1 MSKVIKLG
9 NYKGIEFKVEKVPVS
24 NEEVEQ
30 QIQMILAQSS
40 QTEEKDGDTVEN
52 GDIATIDFVGLKDDV
67 AFEGGTG
74 NDYDLEIGSGSFI
87 PGFEE
92 QMIGMKVNETRDL
105 NLTFPEN
112 YQAEDLAGQDVVF
125 KVTVKKLSVKKEAE
139 LNDDFVEGLG
149 VPEIKTVEDLKAYI
163 NEGLQQQHDQQYEAQ
178 KENTIFDAFMADS
191 EVELD
196 DDAIDEALDRQMS
209 YMANQMMAQGIQ
221 LDQYLQMTGMDEE
234 KLREQMKPSATQQAK
249 LEALID
255 EIIAV
260 EKIVVTEEVLD
271 EQLNMVGQANQMTKE
286 QVLEKIDLEIA
297 SEFITMASKLLEIK
311 SRYLLYKQKDNNE
324 VEDPRLELMEKL
336 EEYKKF
342 KLASQDLKDNITY
355 VDDLYYRKK
364 EEIIIDDSMN
374 IDDISIDAI
383 KNILPYILKVKSEDN
398 KPHKY
403 EKLDKIVRG
412 RIVPVEEKIAYIREI
427 ISRDNEVSFIKV
439 IENVDK
445 DEVIATFL
453 SVLELIKSR
462 EIVVYQDLFFD
473 DILIKKNLE
482 S

>member
-149 VPEIKTVEDLKAYI
+149 VPEIKTVE
-163 NEGLQQQHDQQYEAQ
+163 GLQQQHDQQYEAQ
-178 KENTIFDAFMADS
+178 KENTIFDTFMNDC

-196 DDAIDEALDRQMS
+196 EDAIDEALDRQMS

-260 EKIVVTEEVLD
+260 ENIVVSEEVLE
-271 EQLNMVGQANQMTKE
+271 EQLNMVAQANQMTKE
-286 QVLEKIDLEIA
+286 QVLEKIDLEGFKRDLSRMQA
-297 SEFITMASKLLEIK
+297 SRIIV
-311 SRYLLYKQKDNNE
+311 NNA
-324 VEDPRLELMEKL
+324 VEK
-336 EEYKKF
+336 
-342 KLASQDLKDNITY
+342 
-355 VDDLYYRKK
+355 
-364 EEIIIDDSMN
+364 
-374 IDDISIDAI
+374 
-383 KNILPYILKVKSEDN
+383 
-398 KPHKY
+398 
-403 EKLDKIVRG
+403 
-412 RIVPVEEKIAYIREI
+412 
-427 ISRDNEVSFIKV
+427 
-439 IENVDK
+439 
-445 DEVIATFL
+445 
-453 SVLELIKSR
+453 
-462 EIVVYQDLFFD
+462 
-473 DILIKKNLE
+473 
-482 S
+482 

>member
-1 MSKVIKLG
+1 M
-9 NYKGIEFKVEKVPVS
+9 
-24 NEEVEQ
+24 
-30 QIQMILAQSS
+30 
-40 QTEEKDGDTVEN
+40 
-52 GDIATIDFVGLKDDV
+52 
-67 AFEGGTG
+67 
-74 NDYDLEIGSGSFI
+74 DLE
-87 PGFEE
+87 
-92 QMIGMKVNETRDL
+92 V
-105 NLTFPEN
+105 
-112 YQAEDLAGQDVVF
+112 
-125 KVTVKKLSVKKEAE
+125 
-139 LNDDFVEGLG
+139 
-149 VPEIKTVEDLKAYI
+149 
-163 NEGLQQQHDQQYEAQ
+163 
-178 KENTIFDAFMADS
+178 
-191 EVELD
+191 
-196 DDAIDEALDRQMS
+196 
-209 YMANQMMAQGIQ
+209 
-221 LDQYLQMTGMDEE
+221 
-234 KLREQMKPSATQQAK
+234 
-249 LEALID
+249 
-255 EIIAV
+255 
-260 EKIVVTEEVLD
+260 
-271 EQLNMVGQANQMTKE
+271 
-286 QVLEKIDLEIA
+286 A

-324 VEDPRLELMEKL
+324 VEDPRLELMEIL

-398 KPHKY
+398 KPHKD

>member
-24 NEEVEQ
+24 DEEVEQ

-87 PGFEE
+87 PGFED

-112 YQAEDLAGQDVVF
+112 YQAAELAGQDVVF
-125 KVTVKKLSVKKEAE
+125 KVTVKKLSVKKDAE
-139 LNDDFVEGLG
+139 LNDAFVEGLG
-149 VPEIKTVEDLKAYI
+149 VPEIKTVEDLK
-163 NEGLQQQHDQQYEAQ
+163 
-178 KENTIFDAFMADS
+178 ADS

-286 QVLEKIDLEIA
+286 QVLEKIDLEGFKRDLSRMQA
-297 SEFITMASKLLEIK
+297 SRLIV
-311 SRYLLYKQKDNNE
+311 NNA
-324 VEDPRLELMEKL
+324 VEK
-336 EEYKKF
+336 
-342 KLASQDLKDNITY
+342 
-355 VDDLYYRKK
+355 
-364 EEIIIDDSMN
+364 
-374 IDDISIDAI
+374 
-383 KNILPYILKVKSEDN
+383 
-398 KPHKY
+398 
-403 EKLDKIVRG
+403 
-412 RIVPVEEKIAYIREI
+412 
-427 ISRDNEVSFIKV
+427 
-439 IENVDK
+439 
-445 DEVIATFL
+445 
-453 SVLELIKSR
+453 
-462 EIVVYQDLFFD
+462 
-473 DILIKKNLE
+473 
-482 S
+482 

>member
-9 NYKGIEFKVEKVPVS
+9 NYKGIEFKVEKVSVS

-30 QIQMILAQSS
+30 QIQMILTQSS

-139 LNDDFVEGLG
+139 LNEDFVEGLG

-196 DDAIDEALDRQMS
+196 DDAIDSPYKTFVYQLHHHL
-209 YMANQMMAQGIQ
+209 IQ

-260 EKIVVTEEVLD
+260 ENIVVSEEVLD

-286 QVLEKIDLEIA
+286 QVLEKIDLEGFKRDLSRMQA
-297 SEFITMASKLLEIK
+297 SRIIV
-311 SRYLLYKQKDNNE
+311 NNA
-324 VEDPRLELMEKL
+324 VEK
-336 EEYKKF
+336 
-342 KLASQDLKDNITY
+342 
-355 VDDLYYRKK
+355 
-364 EEIIIDDSMN
+364 
-374 IDDISIDAI
+374 
-383 KNILPYILKVKSEDN
+383 
-398 KPHKY
+398 
-403 EKLDKIVRG
+403 
-412 RIVPVEEKIAYIREI
+412 
-427 ISRDNEVSFIKV
+427 
-439 IENVDK
+439 
-445 DEVIATFL
+445 
-453 SVLELIKSR
+453 
-462 EIVVYQDLFFD
+462 
-473 DILIKKNLE
+473 
-482 S
+482 

>member
-24 NEEVEQ
+24 DEEVEQ

-87 PGFEE
+87 PGFED

-112 YQAEDLAGQDVVF
+112 YQAAELAGQDVVF
-125 KVTVKKLSVKKEAE
+125 KVTVKKLSVKKDAE
-139 LNDDFVEGLG
+139 LNDAFVEGLG

-163 NEGLQQQHDQQYEAQ
+163 NEGLQQQQHDQQYETQ

-286 QVLEKIDLEIA
+286 QVLEKIDLEGFKRDLSRMQA
-297 SEFITMASKLLEIK
+297 SRLIV
-311 SRYLLYKQKDNNE
+311 NNA
-324 VEDPRLELMEKL
+324 VEK
-336 EEYKKF
+336 
-342 KLASQDLKDNITY
+342 
-355 VDDLYYRKK
+355 
-364 EEIIIDDSMN
+364 
-374 IDDISIDAI
+374 
-383 KNILPYILKVKSEDN
+383 
-398 KPHKY
+398 
-403 EKLDKIVRG
+403 
-412 RIVPVEEKIAYIREI
+412 
-427 ISRDNEVSFIKV
+427 
-439 IENVDK
+439 
-445 DEVIATFL
+445 
-453 SVLELIKSR
+453 
-462 EIVVYQDLFFD
+462 
-473 DILIKKNLE
+473 
-482 S
+482 